1 MSAIRPSRAL
11 QMSIF
16 PHETSMRAPRA
27 QEGPNHSAL
36 GPRGGLSIERPSTR
50 PALAV
55 TTKFTANTC
64 PQCGAITIA
73 GIYEETGRR
82 VDLEPAPLTDLD
94 EVDAIRDQVVTYN
107 LHPDL
112 QIMRR
117 FITEVRAPTRVD
129 RHARHSCGKTYGH
142 GSSTRT
148 VLRSAPQPE
157 EPPF

>member
-1 MSAIRPSRAL
+1 
-11 QMSIF
+11 MSIF
-16 PHETSMRAPRA
+16 PHEMTPRAPRA
-27 QEGPNHSAL
+27 QEGPDHSAL

-50 PALAV
+50 PVLKV
-55 TTKFTANTC
+55 TQTFTANTC
-64 PQCGAITIA
+64 PDCGDITIA
-73 GIYEETGRR
+73 GIYQETGRR
-82 VDLEPAPLTDLD
+82 VDIEPAPLTDLD
-94 EVDAIRDQVVTYN
+94 EVAAIRDQVPTYN

-129 RHARHSCGKTYGH
+129 RHAQHTCGKTYGH

-148 VLRSAPQPE
+148 VIRSAPQPD